1 MAVCNLN
8 FISLWDI
15 FKIYNDSKRSL
26 HKDINKNIDGYD
38 IRFRSRE
45 YSSNQPYLEVTYTL
59 TMKKYYY
66 IKDHLGSIRSVINE
80 SGIVVESNDYYP
92 FGLKMPGRSYVSGT
106 PSRNLFTG
114 KERDDETG
122 WDYFGARYYDPAIG
136 RFLTPDPVSQVAPHI
151 TPYQYCMNSPV
162 NLIDPIGLYPFE
174 PKYYLNGIEIP
185 SEFINQFYDIV
196 AIQKEWKYN
205 EDESIKYDEYTD
217 ISKGINELWEKSNSG
232 ANQKDVKET
241 AGYILIDLAGNISI
255 VVLDNTGNTWNNSN
269 NIFKLAQK
277 GKLKHGMFDNKMI
290 LAQVHSHPKAK
301 DVPVSG
307 NLEMDRPDR
316 QLAGKINAPVFA
328 IGSNGIAYT
337 LGGKEQRL
345 DKTTYQNLING
356 NSKGFRE
363 FILDNKANKRK
374 LEYYNIKVK

>member
-1 MAVCNLN
+1 LAACNLN

-26 HKDINKNIDGYD
+26 LKDINKNIDGYD

-136 RFLTPDPVSQVAPHI
+136 RWMVVDPLADKAPDM
-151 TPYQYCMNSPV
+151 TPYHYCQNNPL
-162 NLIDPIGLYPFE
+162 NRIDPDGKWPPNPHSQMKAIAKHYGAPTTWKE
-174 PKYYLNGIEIP
+174 VGEQSKKTAIEINRNAPKVLDPLSTTCNLAGSIP
-185 SEFINQFYDIV
+185 SPYSIILIGVGVGAKLLSGGSKLLDQGLTGNNHTNEIIGDAANVAVGLTIDPLLAEAVEFGVDQCFSDNGSNTNNVDLGNSSGLAPADALNVSENVNNLNENSYNNLEFIQFNDNDGRRVDEGQIVTYDLNY
-196 AIQKEWKYN
+196 E
-205 EDESIKYDEYTD
+205 
-217 ISKGINELWEKSNSG
+217 
-232 ANQKDVKET
+232 
-241 AGYILIDLAGNISI
+241 
-255 VVLDNTGNTWNNSN
+255 
-269 NIFKLAQK
+269 
-277 GKLKHGMFDNKMI
+277 
-290 LAQVHSHPKAK
+290 P
-301 DVPVSG
+301 
-307 NLEMDRPDR
+307 
-316 QLAGKINAPVFA
+316 
-328 IGSNGIAYT
+328 
-337 LGGKEQRL
+337 
-345 DKTTYQNLING
+345 
-356 NSKGFRE
+356 
-363 FILDNKANKRK
+363 
-374 LEYYNIKVK
+374 